1 MPLLIDGHNL
11 IGQLPGLH
19 LDDPD
24 DEAKLVAQLRI
35 YCAREGKRATVVFDH
50 GLPGGWSEA
59 LSGGGLRVIFASA
72 GRSADGILRER
83 IRETRDPRGLMVV
96 SSDREV
102 IAAAK
107 AKRVRVMRAEV
118 FAARLDLPS
127 EFTDAGAHGTRLS
140 SEEVDEWLQVFAE
153 GRGE

>member
-1 MPLLIDGHNL
+1 MPFLIDGHNL
-11 IGQLPGLH
+11 IGQLAGLR

-24 DEAKLVAQLRI
+24 DEAKLVAQLRA

-59 LSGGGLRVIFASA
+59 LSGGGVRVVFTSA
-72 GRSADGILRER
+72 GRNADGILRER
-83 IRETRDPRGLMVV
+83 IREARDPRGLMVV

-107 AKRVRVMRAEV
+107 AKRVRVMQAEV
-118 FAARLDLPS
+118 FAARLGMPV
-127 EFTDAGAHGTRLS
+127 GTAE
-140 SEEVDEWLQVFAE
+140 SEEAQLSPEEIDEWMQVF
-153 GRGE
+153 GEK

>member
-1 MPLLIDGHNL
+1 
-11 IGQLPGLH
+11 
-19 LDDPD
+19 
-24 DEAKLVAQLRI
+24 VARLRT
-35 YCAREGKRATVVFDH
+35 YCARENKRATVVFDH
-50 GLPGGWSEA
+50 GLPGGWSES
-59 LSGGGLRVIFASA
+59 LSGGGLRVVFASA
-72 GRSADGILRER
+72 GRNADGILRER

-118 FAARLDLPS
+118 FAARLDLPP
-127 EFTDAGAHGTRLS
+127 EFTDAEADGAQLS